1 MKGSNILNFT
11 QFKNGIASGEE
22 FSVYLLEGEDA
33 YFRERG
39 LALIKETFLTEP
51 SINTAVFTSDNLNYD
66 EFISSIYS
74 YPLMSKKRVTVIRE
88 FYPKVEAITG
98 EFKNFLENPPSEDVL
113 VIVNEKSHDIF
124 KKYKSVCFVD
134 CSKAD
139 PAVIAR
145 WIKAKLLSNNIE
157 IDFETAG
164 ILRDYCLSDMTRI
177 ENETEKLISYLK
189 SGTVTKEIIDNTVT
203 RSTEYKIYEM
213 TDYLGKKRVD
223 MALSVIKDML
233 GKGETPT
240 LILSSIYNYFRR
252 LLHTA
257 ISGKS
262 TDELAKF
269 FGVKEYAVTKLIAQ
283 SKMFKKKELKRAVDY
298 LVDADYKIKSGRVND
313 FEEMWL
319 VVFKILT
326 A

>member
-1 MKGSNILNFT
+1 MKGNNILNFT
-11 QFKNGIASGEE
+11 QFKNGIAQGEE

-33 YFRERG
+33 YFREHG
-39 LALIKETFLTEP
+39 LALINDVFLTEP
-51 SINTAVFTSDNLNYD
+51 SINMAVFTSDNLNY
-66 EFISSIYS
+66 EGFISSIYS

-88 FYPKVEAITG
+88 FYPKAEAIVG
-98 EFKNFLENPPSEDVL
+98 EFKNFLDNPPSEDVL
-113 VIVNEKSHDIF
+113 VIINEKPHDVF
-124 KKYKSVCFVD
+124 KKFKSVCFVD

-189 SGTVTKEIIDNTVT
+189 SGTVTKEIIDSTVT

-223 MALSVIKDML
+223 MALSVINDML
-233 GKGETPT
+233 SKGETPT
-240 LILSSIYNYFRR
+240 LIISSVYNYFRR

-257 ISGKS
+257 ISGKNNL
-262 TDELAKF
+262 ELAKY
-269 FGVKEYAVTKLIAQ
+269 FGVKEYAVTKLVAQ
-283 SKMFKKKELKRAVDY
+283 SKMFKKKELKRAVDF
-298 LVDADYKIKSGRVND
+298 LVEADYKIKSGKVND

-326 A
+326 E